1 MITKRHHISIYVNG
15 KEVELYSQDG
25 LNLRINNK
33 IYDPSK
39 ISTSTAEYS
48 FSFDLPKS
56 KVNNKIFDFAD
67 VHAKKNKFGKNY
79 NCEVYADGVLIFNG
93 TLRIK
98 SISDKDYKCNLVSIK
113 QNKIEEIF
121 GDHKMNELKWFTA
134 FSGIDTI
141 NVVNQ
146 SSSTDYFFPFVCYG
160 AFQKEPEQT
169 YGDVNVYSSKYDLDN
184 TLRI

>member
-15 KEVELYSQDG
+15 NEVELYSQDN

-67 VHAKKNKFGKNY
+67 VHATKNKFGKNY
-79 NCEVYADGVLIFNG
+79 NCEVYVDGRLIFNG

-98 SISDKDYKCNLVSIK
+98 SISYRDYKCNLVSIK
-113 QNKIEEIF
+113 QNKIEEI
-121 GDHKMNELKWFTA
+121 
-134 FSGIDTI
+134 
-141 NVVNQ
+141 
-146 SSSTDYFFPFVCYG
+146 
-160 AFQKEPEQT
+160 
-169 YGDVNVYSSKYDLDN
+169 SKHSKAL
-184 TLRI
+184 